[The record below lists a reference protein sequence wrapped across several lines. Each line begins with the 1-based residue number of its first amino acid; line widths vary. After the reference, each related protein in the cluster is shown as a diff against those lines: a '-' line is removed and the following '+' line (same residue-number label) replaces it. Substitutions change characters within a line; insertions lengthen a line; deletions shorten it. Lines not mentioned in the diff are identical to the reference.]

1 MISKNIE
8 DESARPSIFVT
19 GAAGFIGSD
28 FAKMLASSATFY
40 KIYLLDSM
48 TYAADVKRIS
58 CILENSNIEFIEG
71 NIKDPLGYRSALR
84 NCSYAV
90 NFAAES
96 HVDRSIESGFEF
108 VDSNILGAFI
118 FFEECRKIDNL
129 RLLHVSTDE
138 VYGSL
143 EDGSATEKYP
153 LQPTSAY
160 SSSKA
165 SADLLALA
173 NYYTHKQNLIVSRCC
188 NNYGYFQNSEKFLPK
203 MISQLLTGKMVSVY
217 GTGKNV
223 REWIHVRDHSVA
235 LQKILSSGRVG
246 SVYNI
251 GSRNRV
257 SNLELL
263 SKVSSILQI
272 DGECWEFVS
281 DRKGHDY
288 RYALDSQKI
297 RTELGWEDETDFDFG
312 LTSTVEW
319 YKNWFRENGTPY

>member
-1 MISKNIE
+1 MISKSIKA
-8 DESARPSIFVT
+8 ESTRPSIFVT

-28 FAKMLASSATFY
+28 FAKMLVASETFD

-48 TYAADVKRIS
+48 TYAADIKRIS
-58 CILENSNIEFIEG
+58 QILQDINVEFIEG
-71 NIKDPLGYRSALR
+71 NIKDPSGYRGALKS
-84 NCSYAV
+84 CSYAV

-118 FFEECRKIDNL
+118 FFEECRKIADL

-143 EDGSATEKYP
+143 EDGSASENCP
-153 LQPTSAY
+153 LQPSSAY

-165 SADLLALA
+165 SADLLALS
-173 NYYTHKQNLIVSRCC
+173 NYHTHKQNLIISRCC

-203 MISQLLTGKMVSVY
+203 MISQLLTGKLVSVY
-217 GTGKNV
+217 GTGENV
-223 REWIHVRDHSVA
+223 REWIHVRDHSIA
-235 LQKILSSGRVG
+235 LQQILLSGREG
-246 SVYNI
+246 NVYNI
-251 GSRNRV
+251 GSKNRV

-263 SKVSSILQI
+263 SKVARILKI
-272 DGECWEFVS
+272 DGECWEFIL

-297 RTELGWEDETDFDFG
+297 RTELGWKDETDFDFG
-312 LTSTVEW
+312 LTTTVEW
-319 YKNWFRENGTPY
+319 YKSWFRENGTPY